1 MTTTIGLEIH
11 VQLAT
16 QTKMFCGC
24 STAFGDEPNTHVCPV
39 CLGLPGALPTLNAQA
54 VRLAIKIATAL
65 GCTVHEVSEFSRKNY
80 FYPDLPKSYQITQFD
95 RPIAT
100 GGSVPI
106 VTERGARSV
115 RLTRAHIEEDAGK
128 SMHAADITLGGETL
142 VDFNRCGMPLV
153 EIVTEPDM
161 QSGNE
166 AYEFL
171 RNLRRLV
178 RWLGV
183 SSGDMEKG
191 AMRCDVNVSVS
202 PDPAKLGTKVEI
214 KNLNSFRSVKRAIDY
229 EEQRQTQCLA
239 DGTPIMMESRHF
251 DEVQGTTTAM
261 RSKEASNDYRYFPE
275 PDLPLLQLDPTEL
288 ESMRAQMPEL
298 PWEMQSRF
306 ERDLNLSPYDA
317 ALLTEERSTAEFFQ
331 QTIAL
336 YDNPKKL
343 ASYMGT
349 EVARLLNERGK
360 TLAETQLTPATLAGL
375 LTMVENNAISN
386 TASKDVL
393 PLLVDTGT
401 TPMEAVRSLGLEQ
414 VSDTSAIEGF
424 AREVIAENVTQVEQ
438 FRNGKE
444 AVLGFLVGQLMKKSK
459 GKANPKLAGD
469 TLRRLLK

>member
-24 STAFGDEPNTHVCPV
+24 STAFGDEPNTHICPV

-54 VRLAIKIATAL
+54 VVLATRLALAL

-100 GGSVPI
+100 GGSLPI
-106 VTERGARSV
+106 VTSAGRRDI

-142 VDFNRCGMPLV
+142 VDFNRCGMPLI

-161 QSGNE
+161 SSGDE

-171 RNLRRLV
+171 RGLRRLV
-178 RWLGV
+178 RWLDV

-191 AMRCDVNVSVS
+191 ALRCDVNISVS
-202 PDPAKLGTKVEI
+202 NDPARHGTKVEI

-229 EEQRQTQCLA
+229 EAQRQA
-239 DGTPIMMESRHF
+239 DCCARGTRIDTETRHF
-251 DEVQGTTTAM
+251 DEVQGTTSPM

-275 PDLPLLQLDPTEL
+275 PDLPLLRLDA
-288 ESMRAQMPEL
+288 ESVESLRRGMPEL
-298 PWEMQSRF
+298 PWHMQ
-306 ERDLNLSPYDA
+306 ERLERELGLSSYDA
-317 ALLTEERSTAEFFQ
+317 ALLTEERETASFFEA
-331 QTIAL
+331 TLAL
-336 YDNPKKL
+336 FNNPKKV

-349 EVARLLNERGK
+349 EVAKLLNERGA
-360 TLAETQLTPATLAGL
+360 TLGETKLTPAGLAGL
-375 LTMVENNAISN
+375 LGMVENSTISN
-386 TASKDVL
+386 TASKEVL
-393 PLLVDTGT
+393 PLLVDTGV
-401 TPMEAVRSLGLEQ
+401 TPEEAVRSLGLEQ
-414 VSDTSAIEGF
+414 VSDTSALEAL
-424 AREVIAENVTQVEQ
+424 AREVVAENPAQVGQ
-438 FRNGKE
+438 FKAGKE

-459 GKANPKLAGD
+459 GKANPQLAGEV
-469 TLRRLLK
+469 LRKLLA

>member
-16 QTKMFCGC
+16 HTKMFCGC

-39 CLGLPGALPTLNAQA
+39 CLGLPGALPVLNAEA
-54 VRLAIKIATAL
+54 VHLAMKLATAL
-65 GCTVHEVSEFSRKNY
+65 GCEVHRVSEFSRKNY

-106 VTERGARSV
+106 ATADGTRRI

-142 VDFNRCGMPLV
+142 VDFNRCGMPLI

-161 QSGNE
+161 QSGDE

-202 PDPAKLGTKVEI
+202 PDPTKRGTKVEI

-239 DGTPIMMESRHF
+239 DGTPISMETRHF

-275 PDLPLLQLDPTEL
+275 PDLPLLQLDP
-288 ESMRAQMPEL
+288 AQMTLVQNELPEL
-298 PWEMQSRF
+298 PWDMQKRF
-306 ERDLNLSPYDA
+306 EQDLGLSPYDA

-336 YDNPKKL
+336 YANPKKV
-343 ASYMGT
+343 ANYMGT

-360 TLAETQLTPATLAGL
+360 TLAETRLTPEALAAL
-375 LTMVENNAISN
+375 LLMVENKTISN

-393 PLLVDTGT
+393 PLLVDAGT
-401 TPMEAVRSLGLEQ
+401 TPAEAVQKLGLEQ
-414 VSDTSAIEGF
+414 VSDTSAIEEL
-424 AREVIAENVTQVEQ
+424 AREVITENAAQAEQ
-438 FRNGKE
+438 FRSGKE

-469 TLRRLLK
+469 VLRKLLR